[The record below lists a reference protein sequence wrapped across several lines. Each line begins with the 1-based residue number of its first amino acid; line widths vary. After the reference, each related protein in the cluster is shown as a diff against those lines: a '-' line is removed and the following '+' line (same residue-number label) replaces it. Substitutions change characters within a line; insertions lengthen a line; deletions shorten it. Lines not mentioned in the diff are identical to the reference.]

1 MEGLDFK
8 FNMLSKRQLIKL
20 AIAYGI
26 KIQGALPNDYNSN
39 EELLE
44 LIENNLKILDDG
56 SIVKKDEK
64 PSEKEVKL
72 SGGSKVRMII
82 I

>member
-8 FNMLSKRQLIKL
+8 FNLLTKRQLLKL
-20 AIAYGI
+20 ASAYSI
-26 KIQGALPNDYNSN
+26 KIQGAMPNDHTSF

-44 LIENNLKILDDG
+44 VIENNLKILDDG

-64 PSEKEVKL
+64 PNEKEVRL
-72 SGGSKVRMII
+72 SGGSKIRMII